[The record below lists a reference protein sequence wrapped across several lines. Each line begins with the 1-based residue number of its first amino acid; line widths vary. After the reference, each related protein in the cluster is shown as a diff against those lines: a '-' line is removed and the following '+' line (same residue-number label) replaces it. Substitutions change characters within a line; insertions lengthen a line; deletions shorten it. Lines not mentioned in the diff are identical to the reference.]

1 MAYKNV
7 NVDISITPISSYND
21 LNNKP
26 SINGVELDGNLSSE
40 ELDIK
45 VDTTDIE
52 NNISTIKNDLDEL
65 GDQVSEIESKI
76 PAESSDSN
84 QLTDKLYLHN
94 NFYTKTQ
101 VDQTVELKVN
111 RNELNDY
118 ATKQQLET
126 KQDKLTAGDN
136 ITIENG
142 IISSTGTSSEV
153 PNNVYTTDNL
163 IAGKNVTFTEV
174 LPEGGI
180 DEHTLACWHFDGDNI
195 DVVNGISLGSSV
207 QTSFFKFAPGCSY
220 GNGYQSFINLPFAF
234 SSTQDFSFDLWYLR
248 YASNGDG
255 EIGLKDGKGYYHT
268 MWFYINH
275 MGQVQCKHNDTMSDV
290 VATIPQSKWTHLYAH
305 HKAETNTYEYF
316 IDGKK
321 VYSAVDETLFGDRKQ
336 FSVASYYNAYK
347 DEVRIS
353 DCVRWTEDFTPPT
366 EPYTLATGPS
376 KTAVNATIPTKTSE
390 LENDS
395 NFVTIEQLSL
405 KQDKLTAGSN
415 ITISEEGVISAVGG
429 SSSELPTDIY
439 TKTNLVAGTNIE
451 IVNPTSGDSNTVA
464 LWHFEGNNVDEVSG
478 LALNSHNKLN
488 TNTSKFGSGSLYTS
502 MMGTTYST
510 IPAVTYDKDFT
521 VECWQYKASGGTFY
535 LGFRGE
541 NILSIYTSQNVL
553 NFNGSSNWEDTTTVS
568 LSSYDTG
575 IWHHWAL
582 SYVASTRTM
591 YVYLNGVRVASRGI
605 VSDFSITGLVLGST
619 NGTDLVDEL
628 RISNIARYTSDSF
641 ELQTEPFTLSS
652 TDTSKSVI
660 NSTITKLSQLEN
672 DSSFLTELP
681 TNLVNTDEEQTITS
695 LKHFQGG
702 IDLPINSEFMV
713 ANGTTVFKHN
723 GSRLLMGATT
733 DLLTIRSIGTPKI
746 NRDGT
751 DYENIDSGNISEF
764 VNTNNSSDYELPTAS
779 TTTLGGVKVDGT
791 TITIDGNGVIRST
804 VTSNGENSIG
814 GPATW
819 GNITGDI
826 SSQSDLQEELNKKV
840 NGVGI
845 TSVIRLTQDE
855 YDSLQSIDENAQYII
870 VGETSTQGGEYI
882 STSSV
887 VTSLDE
893 NVTDDQIPS
902 AKLVYDLFMSVE
914 QQLSEI

>member
-65 GDQVSEIESKI
+65 GDQVSSIESKI
-76 PAESSDSN
+76 PDESSDTN
-84 QLTDKLYLHN
+84 QLVDKLYVNN
-94 NFYTKTQ
+94 NFYTKNQ
-101 VDQTVELKVN
+101 VDQSINQKVN
-111 RNELNDY
+111 TSELDNY
-118 ATKQQLET
+118 ATKQQLEF
-126 KQDKLTAGDN
+126 KQDKLTAGEN
-136 ITIENG
+136 ITISEEG
-142 IISSTGTSSEV
+142 VISATISSSDSPVEI
-153 PNNVYTTDNL
+153 PENVYTADNL

-180 DEHTLACWHFDGDNI
+180 DEHTLACWHFDTDNI
-195 DVVNGISLGSSV
+195 DIVNGISLGSSIE
-207 QTSFFKFAPGCSY
+207 TSFFKFAPGCSR
-220 GNGYQSFINLPFAF
+220 GNGYQSFINLPFSF

-255 EIGLKDGKGYYHT
+255 EIGFKDGKGFYNT

-275 MGQVQCKHNDTMSDV
+275 NGEVQCRHNDTMSDV
-290 VATIPQSKWTHLYAH
+290 VATIPQGKWSHLYAH
-305 HKAETNTYEYF
+305 HKVETNTYEYF

-321 VYSAVDETLFGDRKQ
+321 VYSAVDETLFGDRNQ
-336 FSVASYYNAYK
+336 FSVASYYTAYK

-353 DCVRWTEDFTPPT
+353 DCIRWDEDFTPPA

-376 KTAVNATIPTKTSE
+376 RTAVNASVAVPTKTSE

-395 NFVTIEQLSL
+395 GY
-405 KQDKLTAGSN
+405 LTG
-415 ITISEEGVISAVGG
+415 
-429 SSSELPTDIY
+429 
-439 TKTNLVAGTNIE
+439 
-451 IVNPTSGDSNTVA
+451 
-464 LWHFEGNNVDEVSG
+464 
-478 LALNSHNKLN
+478 
-488 TNTSKFGSGSLYTS
+488 
-502 MMGTTYST
+502 
-510 IPAVTYDKDFT
+510 
-521 VECWQYKASGGTFY
+521 
-535 LGFRGE
+535 
-541 NILSIYTSQNVL
+541 
-553 NFNGSSNWEDTTTVS
+553 
-568 LSSYDTG
+568 
-575 IWHHWAL
+575 
-582 SYVASTRTM
+582 
-591 YVYLNGVRVASRGI
+591 
-605 VSDFSITGLVLGST
+605 
-619 NGTDLVDEL
+619 
-628 RISNIARYTSDSF
+628 
-641 ELQTEPFTLSS
+641 
-652 TDTSKSVI
+652 
-660 NSTITKLSQLEN
+660 
-672 DSSFLTELP
+672 LP
-681 TNLVNTDEEQTITS
+681 TNLVNTNEEQTITS

-733 DLLTIRSIGTPKI
+733 DPLTIQSWTNPKI
-746 NRDGT
+746 NRNGT
-751 DYENIDSGNISEF
+751 EYENIDSGNISEY
-764 VNTNNSSDYELPTAS
+764 VSTGSSSYELPIAT

-791 TITIDGNGVIRST
+791 TITITQDGVISST
-804 VTSNGENSIG
+804 VSSNGEGISG

-826 SSQSDLQEELNKKV
+826 SSQSDLQEELDKKV

>member
-52 NNISTIKNDLDEL
+52 NSISTIKSDLDDL
-65 GDQVSEIESKI
+65 GDQVSVIESKI

-163 IAGKNVTFTEV
+163 IAGKNVTLTEV
-174 LPEGGI
+174 PPAGGI
-180 DEHTLACWHFDGDNI
+180 DEHTLACWHFD
-195 DVVNGISLGSSV
+195 S
-207 QTSFFKFAPGCSY
+207 
-220 GNGYQSFINLPFAF
+220 
-234 SSTQDFSFDLWYLR
+234 DL
-248 YASNGDG
+248 
-255 EIGLKDGKGYYHT
+255 
-268 MWFYINH
+268 
-275 MGQVQCKHNDTMSDV
+275 
-290 VATIPQSKWTHLYAH
+290 
-305 HKAETNTYEYF
+305 
-316 IDGKK
+316 
-321 VYSAVDETLFGDRKQ
+321 VD
-336 FSVASYYNAYK
+336 SVASSTLAGGTFIGSYYKFGPGGASVSKSTVYKFPDISKAYACTIDFWYK
-347 DEVRIS
+347 KSTTTSFEIGFLNSLTSGNNYGWSFRLSPSDNTILFGSRTPVGISWTTQRSIPYTFGNDFIHVVCQRLNVNKCQLFINGQLLLEGEPDGTLEYQSITLAGAAYVDELRIS
-353 DCVRWTEDFTPPT
+353 KVARYAEDFTPPT

-390 LENDS
+390 
-395 NFVTIEQLSL
+395 
-405 KQDKLTAGSN
+405 
-415 ITISEEGVISAVGG
+415 
-429 SSSELPTDIY
+429 
-439 TKTNLVAGTNIE
+439 
-451 IVNPTSGDSNTVA
+451 
-464 LWHFEGNNVDEVSG
+464 
-478 LALNSHNKLN
+478 
-488 TNTSKFGSGSLYTS
+488 
-502 MMGTTYST
+502 
-510 IPAVTYDKDFT
+510 
-521 VECWQYKASGGTFY
+521 
-535 LGFRGE
+535 
-541 NILSIYTSQNVL
+541 
-553 NFNGSSNWEDTTTVS
+553 
-568 LSSYDTG
+568 
-575 IWHHWAL
+575 
-582 SYVASTRTM
+582 
-591 YVYLNGVRVASRGI
+591 
-605 VSDFSITGLVLGST
+605 
-619 NGTDLVDEL
+619 
-628 RISNIARYTSDSF
+628 
-641 ELQTEPFTLSS
+641 
-652 TDTSKSVI
+652 
-660 NSTITKLSQLEN
+660 LEN

-791 TITIDGNGVIRST
+791 TITIDGNGVISST
-804 VTSNGENSIG
+804 VTSSGENSIG
-814 GPATW
+814 GPASW

-870 VGETSTQGGEYI
+870 VGETSTQGGDYI

>member
-1 MAYKNV
+1 MVYKNV
-7 NVDISITPISSYND
+7 NVDISITPISSYKD

-26 SINGVELDGNLSSE
+26 SINGVELEGNLSSE
-40 ELDIK
+40 ELGIK
-45 VDTTDIE
+45 ADTTEIE
-52 NNISTIKNDLDEL
+52 VNVSTIKSDLDDL
-65 GDQVSEIESKI
+65 GDQVSVIESKI
-76 PAESSDSN
+76 PAEASDSN

-101 VDQTVELKVN
+101 VDPALNLKVN
-111 RNELNDY
+111 RGELDNY

-126 KQDKLTAGDN
+126 
-136 ITIENG
+136 
-142 IISSTGTSSEV
+142 
-153 PNNVYTTDNL
+153 
-163 IAGKNVTFTEV
+163 
-174 LPEGGI
+174 
-180 DEHTLACWHFDGDNI
+180 
-195 DVVNGISLGSSV
+195 
-207 QTSFFKFAPGCSY
+207 
-220 GNGYQSFINLPFAF
+220 
-234 SSTQDFSFDLWYLR
+234 
-248 YASNGDG
+248 
-255 EIGLKDGKGYYHT
+255 
-268 MWFYINH
+268 
-275 MGQVQCKHNDTMSDV
+275 
-290 VATIPQSKWTHLYAH
+290 
-305 HKAETNTYEYF
+305 
-316 IDGKK
+316 
-321 VYSAVDETLFGDRKQ
+321 
-336 FSVASYYNAYK
+336 
-347 DEVRIS
+347 
-353 DCVRWTEDFTPPT
+353 
-366 EPYTLATGPS
+366 
-376 KTAVNATIPTKTSE
+376 
-390 LENDS
+390 
-395 NFVTIEQLSL
+395 

-429 SSSELPTDIY
+429 SSSELPTDVY

-478 LALNSHNKLN
+478 LALSNHNTLN

-510 IPAVTYDKDFT
+510 IPAVTYNKDFT
-521 VECWQYKASGGTFY
+521 VECWQYKVSNGTFY
-535 LGFRGE
+535 FGFRGE

-641 ELQTEPFTLSS
+641 ELQTEPFTISS

-681 TNLVNTDEEQTITS
+681 T
-695 LKHFQGG
+695 
-702 IDLPINSEFMV
+702 
-713 ANGTTVFKHN
+713 
-723 GSRLLMGATT
+723 
-733 DLLTIRSIGTPKI
+733 
-746 NRDGT
+746 
-751 DYENIDSGNISEF
+751 
-764 VNTNNSSDYELPTAS
+764 AS

-791 TITIDGNGVIRST
+791 TITIDGNGVISST
-804 VTSNGENSIG
+804 VTSSGENSVG
-814 GPATW
+814 GPASW

-845 TSVIRLTQDE
+845 TSVIRLTQEE

-870 VGETSTQGGEYI
+870 VGETSTQGGDYI

>member
-52 NNISTIKNDLDEL
+52 NSISN
-65 GDQVSEIESKI
+65 IESKI
-76 PAESSDSN
+76 PDEASDTN
-84 QLTDKLYLHN
+84 QLVDKLYVNN
-94 NFYTKTQ
+94 NFYTKNQ
-101 VDQTVELKVN
+101 VDQSINQKVN
-111 RNELNDY
+111 TSELDNY
-118 ATKQQLET
+118 ATKQQLEF

-163 IAGKNVTFTEV
+163 IAGKNVTFSEV

-180 DEHTLACWHFDGDNI
+180 DEHTLACWHFDGNKI
-195 DVVNGISLGSSV
+195 DVVNGFELNAIGSSDSNYYKFGGSSYSFTSSYSSSNISELNLNPLETSITADFWVKAVGSNSSPRVGFGGYSSGLLQISISQTKVSLSGTGWYDTSANLDIVPGEDFNHYALQYNKDKNTISL
-207 QTSFFKFAPGCSY
+207 FF
-220 GNGYQSFINLPFAF
+220 N
-234 SSTQDFSFDLWYLR
+234 
-248 YASNGDG
+248 
-255 EIGLKDGKGYYHT
+255 
-268 MWFYINH
+268 
-275 MGQVQCKHNDTMSDV
+275 
-290 VATIPQSKWTHLYAH
+290 
-305 HKAETNTYEYF
+305 
-316 IDGKK
+316 GKK
-321 VYSAVDETLFGDRKQ
+321 VVEQNVSVSLSSTSFDSFITYNYYQARIDEL
-336 FSVASYYNAYK
+336 
-347 DEVRIS
+347 RIS
-353 DCVRWTEDFTPPT
+353 NIARYDGDFIPPT
-366 EPYTLATGPS
+366 EPYTLATGQS
-376 KTAVNATIPTKTSE
+376 KTAVNANVAVPTKTSE

-395 NFVTIEQLSL
+395 
-405 KQDKLTAGSN
+405 G
-415 ITISEEGVISAVGG
+415 
-429 SSSELPTDIY
+429 Y
-439 TKTNLVAGTNIE
+439 
-451 IVNPTSGDSNTVA
+451 
-464 LWHFEGNNVDEVSG
+464 
-478 LALNSHNKLN
+478 
-488 TNTSKFGSGSLYTS
+488 
-502 MMGTTYST
+502 
-510 IPAVTYDKDFT
+510 
-521 VECWQYKASGGTFY
+521 
-535 LGFRGE
+535 
-541 NILSIYTSQNVL
+541 
-553 NFNGSSNWEDTTTVS
+553 
-568 LSSYDTG
+568 
-575 IWHHWAL
+575 
-582 SYVASTRTM
+582 
-591 YVYLNGVRVASRGI
+591 
-605 VSDFSITGLVLGST
+605 
-619 NGTDLVDEL
+619 
-628 RISNIARYTSDSF
+628 
-641 ELQTEPFTLSS
+641 
-652 TDTSKSVI
+652 
-660 NSTITKLSQLEN
+660 
-672 DSSFLTELP
+672 LTELP

-733 DLLTIRSIGTPKI
+733 DPLTIRSIGTPKI

-764 VNTNNSSDYELPTAS
+764 VSTNNSSNYVLPTAS

-791 TITIDGNGVIRST
+791 TITIDGNGVISST
-804 VTSNGENSIG
+804 VTSSGENSIG
-814 GPATW
+814 GPASW

-870 VGETSTQGGEYI
+870 VGETSTQGGDYI